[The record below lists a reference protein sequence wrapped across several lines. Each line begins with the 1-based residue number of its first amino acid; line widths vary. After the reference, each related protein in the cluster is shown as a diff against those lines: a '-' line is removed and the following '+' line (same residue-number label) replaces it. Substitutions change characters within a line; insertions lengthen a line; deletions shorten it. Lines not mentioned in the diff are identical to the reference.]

1 MITKSGHAQWEGDLK
16 TGEGH
21 ISTESQA
28 IKDLPYGFNKRFEG
42 DAGTNPEELIGAA
55 HAACFCMAS
64 SKILGDAGI
73 TADYVTA
80 ESQVTLEQKDGGFAI
95 TKVHLVVKAKA
106 EGQDEAKV
114 KECLSNA
121 KDGCPVSKLLNAEI
135 SIEMEITV

>member
-1 MITKSGHAQWEGDLK
+1 MITKYGQARWEGDLK

-42 DAGTNPEELIGAA
+42 ENGSNPEELIGAA

-73 TADYVTA
+73 TAERVTA
-80 ESQVTLEQKDGGFAI
+80 ESQVSLEQKDGGFAI
-95 TKVHLVVKAKA
+95 TKVHLIVKATATGADDTTVRECLNKAKA
-106 EGQDEAKV
+106 
-114 KECLSNA
+114 
-121 KDGCPVSKLLNAEI
+121 GCPVSKLLNAEI
-135 SIEMEITV
+135 SIDIEIEV

>member
-55 HAACFCMAS
+55 HAACFAWHRLKS
-64 SKILGDAGI
+64 SVMQGLQPI
-73 TADYVTA
+73 
-80 ESQVTLEQKDGGFAI
+80 
-95 TKVHLVVKAKA
+95 
-106 EGQDEAKV
+106 
-114 KECLSNA
+114 
-121 KDGCPVSKLLNAEI
+121 
-135 SIEMEITV
+135 M